1 MNHFFNKELMA
12 APARIKILPSPAQYR
27 LDKNEQ
33 SSDVD
38 DHWKEMAIQAL
49 KEVNWNRYPNADLSD
64 IENNVAQYC
73 GLNPDQITL
82 SPGSASLI
90 TTLLNYFAINGKKL
104 VITQPSYSLFEYHC
118 HTYNIPFTPW
128 LLNNSLDFDL
138 ENLPALDA
146 QSVLIITSPN
156 NPTGNSITKTQLLQ
170 ILEQYP
176 ESLVIIDGVYTEFA
190 KEDFTHLV
198 DSHANLMVIRS
209 FSKAFP
215 IAGLRLG
222 YLCANTK
229 LTALVKKLMLAF
241 SINAFT
247 LCFARE
253 VLFSNEFM
261 SASQIMLKEIIAE
274 RERMKKQIKSM
285 DPHKRLQIFNSEGN
299 FLLIRI
305 NHESDHAK
313 LLQTLHQHGIQ
324 VLNTSSFTLLKN
336 TIRVSVGNQQENDL
350 FLSCLSTIT
359 LCQPTAKPSSK
370 VRYFT
375 LSRAITAPI
384 EKMQLN

>member
-1 MNHFFNKELMA
+1 MNHFFSKELVA
-12 APARIKILPSPAQYR
+12 APARINAIKSPASCR
-27 LDKNEQ
+27 MDKNEQ
-33 SSDVD
+33 AEDVN
-38 DHWKEMAIQAL
+38 HFWKEKALQAL
-49 KEVNWNRYPNADLSD
+49 RHENWNRYPSADLSD
-64 IENNVAQYC
+64 IETKVAQYC
-73 GLNPDQITL
+73 GLQSDQITL

-90 TTLLNYFAINGKKL
+90 TSLLNYFAINGKKI
-104 VITQPSYSLFEYHC
+104 VITHPSYSLFEYHC
-118 HTYNIPFTPW
+118 NTYNIPFTPW
-128 LLNNSLDFDL
+128 LLNENLDFEL
-138 ENLPALDA
+138 QNLPILDA

-170 ILEQYP
+170 ILEQHP

-190 KEDFTHLV
+190 KEDFTSLV

-229 LTALVKKLMLAF
+229 LTALVKKLMLPF
-241 SINAFT
+241 SLNAFT

-261 SASQIMLKEIIAE
+261 SASKKMLKEIIAE
-274 RERMKKQIKSM
+274 REKMKKLIKSM

-324 VLNTSSFTLLKN
+324 VLNSSSFTRLKN

-359 LCQPTAKPSSK
+359 LCQPMAKPSSK

-375 LSRAITAPI
+375 LPRAITAPI

>member
-1 MNHFFNKELMA
+1 MNHFFSKELMA
-12 APARIKILPSPAQYR
+12 APARIKTLPSPAQYR

-104 VITQPSYSLFEYHC
+104 VITHPSYSLFEYHC

-128 LLNNSLDFDL
+128 LLNNSLDFDP

-156 NPTGNSITKTQLLQ
+156 NPTGNSINQNQLQQ
-170 ILEQYP
+170 ILEQHP

-190 KEDFTHLV
+190 NEDFTSLV
-198 DSHANLMVIRS
+198 NSYPNLMVIRS

-229 LTALVKKLMLAF
+229 LTALVKKLMLPF

-253 VLFSNEFM
+253 ILFSNEFM

-274 RERMKKQIKSM
+274 RERMKKLIKSM
-285 DPHKRLQIFNSEGN
+285 DPHKRLQIFNSKGN

-359 LCQPTAKPSSK
+359 LCQPMAKPSSK

-375 LSRAITAPI
+375 LPRAITAPI